1 MRVQLLILLVTGTAL
16 SACTPKKIPGT
27 DIDDTEDTQAVLAV
41 VRKYRAAVESRNA
54 EGIYQLC
61 DKSFNDDGGT
71 AVPEDD
77 LEYDTLKARL
87 NERMGHITD
96 LKLDLT
102 VRRIEFDTD
111 ESFARVTYSYN
122 VSFKM
127 PGYSSRTQSEN
138 DIKQMMLKR
147 VDKNEWKITSGI

>member
-1 MRVQLLILLVTGTAL
+1 MRVQLLLLLVTGTAL

-27 DIDDTEDTQAVLAV
+27 DIDDNEDTQAVLAV
-41 VRKYRAAVESRNA
+41 VRKYRAAVEARNA
-54 EGIYQLC
+54 EGIFQLC
-61 DKSFNDDGGT
+61 DKSFSDDGGT
-71 AVPEDD
+71 AVPDDD
-77 LEYDTLKARL
+77 LEYESLKASL
-87 NERMGHITD
+87 NKRMEHVID

-111 ESFARVTYSYN
+111 DKFARVTYSYN

-147 VDKNEWKITSGI
+147 IDGQEWKITSGI

>member
-1 MRVQLLILLVTGTAL
+1 MTF
-16 SACTPKKIPGT
+16 S
-27 DIDDTEDTQAVLAV
+27 
-41 VRKYRAAVESRNA
+41 
-54 EGIYQLC
+54 
-61 DKSFNDDGGT
+61 DDGGT

-77 LEYDTLKARL
+77 LEYETLKTKL
-87 NERMGHITD
+87 SERMGHITE
-96 LKLDLT
+96 LKLDIT

-147 VDKNEWKITSGI
+147 IDKNEWKITSGI

>member
-1 MRVQLLILLVTGTAL
+1 MRVQLLILLAAGTAL
-16 SACTPKKIPGT
+16 SACSPKKIPGT

-41 VRKYRAAVESRNA
+41 VRKYRAAVEARNA
-54 EGIYQLC
+54 EGIFQLC
-61 DKSFNDDGGT
+61 DKSFSDDGGT

-77 LEYDTLKARL
+77 LEYDNLKAKL
-87 NERMGHITD
+87 IERMAHVTD

-111 ESFARVTYSYN
+111 EKFARVTYSYN

-138 DIKQMMLKR
+138 DIKQMLLKR
-147 VDKNEWKITSGI
+147 IDGQEWKIASGI

>member
-1 MRVQLLILLVTGTAL
+1 MRVQLLLLLVTGTAL

-27 DIDDTEDTQAVLAV
+27 DIDDNEDTQGVLAV
-41 VRKYRAAVESRNA
+41 VRKYRAAVEARNV

-61 DKSFNDDGGT
+61 DKSFSDDGGT
-71 AVPEDD
+71 AVPDDD
-77 LEYDTLKARL
+77 LEYDSLKASL
-87 NERMGHITD
+87 TKRMEHVAD

-111 ESFARVTYSYN
+111 EKFARVTYSYN

-147 VDKNEWKITSGI
+147 IDGQEWKITSGI